1 MLYSYSTIKKDHPS
15 PVVPRAHGST
25 LPGRLPL
32 SVRGIFRAFYCSENK
47 RRCFCIST
55 MVHQINDEIR
65 DKEVRLIDSD
75 GSQLGIVNTRD
86 ALRMASERDLDLV
99 KIAPGAA
106 PPVCKFM
113 DYGKF
118 RFEQSKKEKEARSI
132 SVLLKSKR
140 YGFHPASTS
149 TTSLSSGTTPENS
162 LRTAT
167 KSRYQSVFAAVRWR
181 IHP

>member
-1 MLYSYSTIKKDHPS
+1 
-15 PVVPRAHGST
+15 
-25 LPGRLPL
+25 
-32 SVRGIFRAFYCSENK
+32 
-47 RRCFCIST
+47 

-118 RFEQSKKEKEARSI
+118 RFEQSKKEKEAKKHQRIIEIKEIRLSPGIDIHDFTFKRNHARKFLEDGDKVKVSI
-132 SVLLKSKR
+132 RFRGREMAHTSIGQSQMLKFAEELADVCNVERPPKLDGRNMLMFLAPKPPSK
-140 YGFHPASTS
+140 
-149 TTSLSSGTTPENS
+149 
-162 LRTAT
+162 
-167 KSRYQSVFAAVRWR
+167 K
-181 IHP
+181 